1 MSATN
6 APFGFICAKHPSGQS
21 RANEYQITSAY
32 AVNIFQGDPVK
43 LTTDGVIQLA
53 TSDGTRTGTVD
64 GIEVLGIFGG
74 CSYVDSTGKPNWSA
88 YWPAST
94 VATEIKAYVYDDKEN
109 IYEVQADGSVDA
121 VDIGSQADWTGFTA
135 PGGSTATGRSLATLS
150 ATPVAG
156 GAQGQFAIVEIQRG
170 VDNAFADAYTKVL
183 VKVAEHIYAAPF
195 VSV

>member
-6 APFGFICAKHPSGQS
+6 APFGFRCVKHPSGQS
-21 RANEYQITSAY
+21 RGNEYQIASGY
-32 AVNIFQGDPVK
+32 AANIFAGDPVK

-64 GIEVLGIFGG
+64 GVKVLGVFAGVF
-74 CSYVDSTGKPNWSA
+74 YVDNTGKPNWSP
-88 YWPAST
+88 YWPSGT
-94 VATEIKAYVYDDKEN
+94 TATQIKAYVYDDKEN

-121 VDIGSQADWTGFTA
+121 VDLGSQADWSGFAA
-135 PGGSTATGRSLATLS
+135 PGGSTATGLSLGTLS

-156 GAQGQFAIVEIQRG
+156 GAQGQFSIVEIQRG
-170 VDNAFADAYTKVL
+170 VDNEWGDAYTKVL
-183 VKVAEHIYAAPF
+183 VKVAEHVFAAPY